1 MSNWLPEWRIIV
13 GTTVYD
19 NVLAVN
25 MATGRDDVDLQ
36 CNAGYARMEIINL
49 DNSAFDIDVT
59 DSLTL
64 ELKNS
69 AGTYIPVFGGEV
81 SDFGISVRSPEETGF
96 ITIGNILAVGSL
108 AKLTKALFPDALAKD
123 TDGDQIFD
131 ILNELLINSWFEVAP
146 ALQWFNYDPTTTWA
160 NAENVG
166 LGEIDQPGLYEMIA
180 RGADPGIS
188 YNLCAQIAQSAQGQ
202 IYEDK
207 VGRVCYADTDHR
219 TQYLS
224 ANGYTT
230 LSANY
235 AIPSTVKS
243 ILQIGKIRNSLVFNY
258 GNNYANQATALDADS
273 IANYGRYQRSVSS
286 NLYNLADV
294 NTLMTR
300 ELGLRAI
307 PRQQLQSI
315 TFRLDNSE
323 LPDAERDKLIDAF
336 FGEPVVINDLP
347 INMFNGSFNGFV
359 EGFAIKATPGYVDL
373 TLTLSPT
380 DFSLVAPQWATVS
393 PGSLIWTGV
402 NATLIWQNAFGGL
415 T

>member
-1 MSNWLPEWRIIV
+1 MSTWLPEWRIIV

-19 NVLAVN
+19 NVLSVN
-25 MATGRDDVDLQ
+25 MATGRDDIDLQ

-59 DSLTL
+59 DALTL

-69 AGTYIPVFGGEV
+69 AGAYIPVFGGEV

-108 AKLTKALFPDALAKD
+108 AKLTKALFPDALAKEN
-123 TDGDQIFD
+123 DGTQIYD

-180 RGADPGIS
+180 RSADPAIS

-202 IYEDK
+202 IYEDRA
-207 VGRVCYADTDHR
+207 GRVCYADTDHR
-219 TQYLS
+219 SAYL
-224 ANGYTT
+224 ATNGYTA

-235 AIPSTVKS
+235 AIPSTVKT

-258 GNNYANQATALDADS
+258 GNNYNSQATALDADS
-273 IANYGRYQRSVSS
+273 IANYGRYQRSVTT
-286 NLYNLADV
+286 NLHNLTDV
-294 NTLMTR
+294 EDLMER

-307 PRQQLQSI
+307 PREQLQSI

-323 LPDAERDKLIDAF
+323 LPDAERDKLINAF

-347 INMFNGSFNGFV
+347 VNMFNGSFNGFV

-380 DFSLVAPQWATVS
+380 DFSLVTTQWATVT
-393 PGSLIWTGV
+393 PGSLVWTGV
-402 NATLIWQNAFGGL
+402 NATLIWENAYGGL

>member
-1 MSNWLPEWRIIV
+1 VTWLPEWRITV

-19 NVLAVN
+19 NVLSVN
-25 MATGRDDVDLQ
+25 MATGRDDIDLQ
-36 CNAGYARMEIINL
+36 CNAGYARMEIVNL
-49 DNSAFDIDVT
+49 NNSAFDIDVT
-59 DSLTL
+59 DALVL

-69 AGTYIPVFGGEV
+69 AGVYVPVFGGQV

-108 AKLTKALFPDALAKD
+108 SKLTKALFPDALSKD
-123 TDGDQIFD
+123 FDGDQIYD

-146 ALQWFNYDPTTTWA
+146 ALEWIDYDPTTTWA
-160 NAENVG
+160 DAENVG
-166 LGEIDQPGLYEMIA
+166 LGQIDQPGLYEMIP
-180 RGADPGIS
+180 RSADPASS
-188 YNLCAQIAQSAQGQ
+188 YNLCAQIAQSALGQ

-207 VGRVCYADTDHR
+207 AGRVCYADADHR
-219 TQYLS
+219 TAYLS
-224 ANGYTT
+224 SNGYTT
-230 LSANY
+230 ISANY
-235 AIPSTVKS
+235 AIPSSVKS

-258 GNNYANQATALDADS
+258 GNNYSNQATALDADS

-286 NLYNLADV
+286 NLDKLSDV
-294 NTLMTR
+294 EDVMER

-307 PRQQLQSI
+307 PREQLQSI

-323 LPDAERDKLIDAF
+323 LPDVERDKLINAF

-347 INMFNGSFNGFV
+347 VNMFNGSFNGFV

-380 DFSLVAPQWATVS
+380 DFSLVAPQWATVT
-393 PGSLIWTGV
+393 PPSLIWTGV

>member
-1 MSNWLPEWRIIV
+1 
-13 GTTVYD
+13 
-19 NVLAVN
+19 
-25 MATGRDDVDLQ
+25 MATGRDDIDLQ
-36 CNAGYARMEIINL
+36 CNAGYARMEIVNL

-59 DSLTL
+59 DALVL

-69 AGTYIPVFGGEV
+69 SGVYVPMFGGQV

-108 AKLTKALFPDALAKD
+108 SKLTKALFPDALAKD
-123 TDGDQIFD
+123 EDGNQIYD

-146 ALQWFNYDPTTTWA
+146 ALEWIDYDPTTTWA

-180 RGADPGIS
+180 RGAEPTSS
-188 YNLCAQIAQSAQGQ
+188 YNLCAQIAQSAQGA

-207 VGRVCYADTDHR
+207 AGRVCYADTDHR

-224 ANGYTT
+224 TNGYTT
-230 LSANY
+230 ISANY
-235 AIPSTVKS
+235 AVPSTVKT

-258 GNNYANQATALDADS
+258 GNNYNSQATALDADS
-273 IANYGRYQRSVSS
+273 IANYGRYQLSVTT
-286 NLYNLADV
+286 NLHNLTDV
-294 NTLMTR
+294 EDLMDR

-307 PRQQLQSI
+307 PREQLQSI

-323 LPDAERDKLIDAF
+323 LPDAERNKLINVF

-359 EGFAIKATPGYVDL
+359 EGFAIKATPNYVDL

>member
-1 MSNWLPEWRIIV
+1 MSTWLPEWKIIV

-19 NVLAVN
+19 NVLSVN
-25 MATGRDDVDLQ
+25 MATGRDDIDLQ
-36 CNAGYARMEIINL
+36 CNAGYARMEIVNL

-69 AGTYIPVFGGEV
+69 AGVYVPVFGGEV

-123 TDGDQIFD
+123 EDGNQIYD

-180 RGADPGIS
+180 RSADPAIS

-207 VGRVCYADTDHR
+207 AGRVCYADTDHR
-219 TQYLS
+219 TAYLL

-230 LSANY
+230 ISANY
-235 AIPSTVKS
+235 AIPSTVKTM
-243 ILQIGKIRNSLVFNY
+243 LQIGKIRNSLVFNY
-258 GNNYANQATALDADS
+258 GTNYNGQATALDATS
-273 IANYGRYQRSVSS
+273 IANYGRYQRSVTT
-286 NLYNLADV
+286 NLHNLADV
-294 NTLMTR
+294 EDLMER

-307 PRQQLQSI
+307 PREQLQSI

-336 FGEPVVINDLP
+336 FGEPIVINDLP
-347 INMFNGSFNGFV
+347 INMFNGSFNGFI

-380 DFSLVAPQWATVS
+380 DFSLVTTQWATVS
-393 PGSLIWTGV
+393 PSNLIWTGV
-402 NATLIWQNAFGGL
+402 NATLIWENAFGGL

>member
-1 MSNWLPEWRIIV
+1 MSTWLPEWRITV

-19 NVLAVN
+19 NVLSVN
-25 MATGRDDVDLQ
+25 LATGRDDIDLQ
-36 CNAGYARMEIINL
+36 CNAGYARMEIVNL
-49 DNSAFDIDVT
+49 NNSAFDIDVT
-59 DSLTL
+59 DALTL

-69 AGTYIPVFGGEV
+69 SGTYVPVFGGQV

-108 AKLTKALFPDALAKD
+108 SKLTKALFPDALAKD
-123 TDGDQIFD
+123 TDGDQIYD

-146 ALQWFNYDPTTTWA
+146 ALRWLDYDPTTTWA

-166 LGEIDQPGLYEMIA
+166 LGEIDQPGLYEMIS
-180 RGADPGIS
+180 RSADPAMS

-207 VGRVCYADTDHR
+207 AGRVCYADTDHR

-224 ANGYTT
+224 TYGYTT
-230 LSANY
+230 ISANY

-258 GNNYANQATALDADS
+258 GNNYANQATALDSTS
-273 IANYGRYQRSVSS
+273 IATYGRYQRSVST
-286 NLYNLADV
+286 NLHNLADV
-294 NTLMTR
+294 NILMTR

-307 PRQQLQSI
+307 PREQLQSI

-323 LPDAERDKLIDAF
+323 LPGTERDKLINAF
-336 FGEPVVINDLP
+336 FGQPMIINDLP

-359 EGFAIKATPGYVDL
+359 EGYAIKATPGYVDL

-380 DFSLVAPQWATVS
+380 DFSLVAPQWDTVT

>member
-1 MSNWLPEWRIIV
+1 
-13 GTTVYD
+13 
-19 NVLAVN
+19 
-25 MATGRDDVDLQ
+25 
-36 CNAGYARMEIINL
+36 MEIVNL

-69 AGTYIPVFGGEV
+69 AGTYVPVFGGQV
-81 SDFGISVRSPEETGF
+81 SDFGISVRSPEEIGF

-108 AKLTKALFPDALAKD
+108 SKLTKALYPDALSKD
-123 TDGDQIFD
+123 YDGNQIYD

-146 ALQWFNYDPTTTWA
+146 ALEWQAYDPTTTWA

-166 LGEIDQPGLYEMIA
+166 LGQIDQPGLYEMIP
-180 RGADPGIS
+180 RSADPASS
-188 YNLCAQIAQSAQGQ
+188 YNLCAQIAQSALGQ

-207 VGRVCYADTDHR
+207 AGRVCYADADNR
-219 TQYLS
+219 TAYLS

-235 AIPSTVKS
+235 ATPSSVKS

-258 GNNYANQATALDADS
+258 GNNYSSQATALDADS

-286 NLYNLADV
+286 NLDKLTDV
-294 NTLMTR
+294 EDVMER

-307 PRQQLQSI
+307 PREQLQSI
-315 TFRLDNSE
+315 TFRLDNSD
-323 LPDAERDKLIDAF
+323 LPDAERDKLIDVF
-336 FGEPVVINDLP
+336 FGEPVVINNLP

-380 DFSLVAPQWATVS
+380 DFSLVAPQWDTVS
-393 PGSLIWTGV
+393 PPSLIWTGV
-402 NATLIWQNAFGGL
+402 NATLIWENAFGGL

>member
-1 MSNWLPEWRIIV
+1 MSTWLPECKIIV

-19 NVLAVN
+19 NVLSVN
-25 MATGRDDVDLQ
+25 MATGRDDIDLQ
-36 CNAGYARMEIINL
+36 CNAGYARMEIVNIN
-49 DNSAFDIDVT
+49 NTAFDIDVT

-69 AGTYIPVFGGEV
+69 AGVYVPVFGGEV
-81 SDFGISVRSPEETGF
+81 SDFGISVRSPEEIGF

-108 AKLTKALFPDALAKD
+108 AKLTKALFPDALSKD
-123 TDGDQIFD
+123 EDGNQIYD

-166 LGEIDQPGLYEMIA
+166 LGEIDQPGLYEMIPRTA
-180 RGADPGIS
+180 EPASS
-188 YNLCAQIAQSAQGQ
+188 YNLCAQIAQSALGQ

-207 VGRVCYADTDHR
+207 AGRVSYADADHR
-219 TQYLS
+219 TAYLTT
-224 ANGYTT
+224 NGYTT
-230 LSANY
+230 ISANY
-235 AIPSTVKS
+235 ATPSSVKS

-258 GNNYANQATALDADS
+258 GNNYSSQATALDANS
-273 IANYGRYQRSVSS
+273 IATYGRYQRSVTS
-286 NLYNLADV
+286 NLDKIADV
-294 NTLMTR
+294 EDVMER

-307 PRQQLQSI
+307 PREQLQSI
-315 TFRLDNSE
+315 TFRLDNSQ
-323 LPDAERDKLIDAF
+323 LPDVERDKLIDAF
-336 FGEPVVINDLP
+336 FGQPMVINDLP

-359 EGFAIKATPGYVDL
+359 EGFSIKATPSYVDF

-380 DFSLVAPQWATVS
+380 DFSLVAPQWDTVT
-393 PGSLIWTGV
+393 PPSLIWTGV

>member
-1 MSNWLPEWRIIV
+1 MSSWLPEWRITV

-19 NVLAVN
+19 NVLSVN
-25 MATGRDDVDLQ
+25 MATGRDDIDLQ
-36 CNAGYARMEIINL
+36 CNAGYARMEIVNL

-59 DSLTL
+59 DPLVL

-69 AGTYIPVFGGEV
+69 AGTYVPVFGGQV
-81 SDFGISVRSPEETGF
+81 SDFGISVRSPEEVGF

-108 AKLTKALFPDALAKD
+108 SKLTKALFPDALAKD
-123 TDGDQIFD
+123 FDGTQIYD

-146 ALQWFNYDPTTTWA
+146 ALEWVDYDPTTTWA
-160 NAENVG
+160 DAENVG

-180 RGADPGIS
+180 RDADPFSS
-188 YNLCAQIAQSAQGQ
+188 YNLCAQIAQSALGQ

-207 VGRVCYADTDHR
+207 AGRVCYADADHR
-219 TQYLS
+219 TVYLTT
-224 ANGYTT
+224 NGYTT

-235 AIPSTVKS
+235 ATPSSVKS

-258 GNNYANQATALDADS
+258 GNNYNSQASALDAES
-273 IANYGRYQRSVSS
+273 IANYGRYQRSFNS
-286 NLYNLADV
+286 NLHNLTDV
-294 NTLMTR
+294 EDVMER

-307 PRQQLQSI
+307 PREQLQSI

-323 LPDAERDKLIDAF
+323 LPDAERDKLIDVF
-336 FGEPVVINDLP
+336 FGEPIVINDLP

-359 EGFAIKATPGYVDL
+359 EGFAIKATPLYVDL

-380 DFSLVAPQWATVS
+380 DFSLVAPQWATVT
-393 PGSLIWTGV
+393 PPSLIWTGV
-402 NATLIWQNAFGGL
+402 NATLIWQNAYGGL

>member
-1 MSNWLPEWRIIV
+1 MSSWLPEWRITV

-19 NVLAVN
+19 NVLSVN
-25 MATGRDDVDLQ
+25 MATGRDDIDLQ
-36 CNAGYARMEIINL
+36 CNAGYARMEIVNL
-49 DNSAFDIDVT
+49 NNSAFDIDVT
-59 DSLTL
+59 DALVL

-69 AGTYIPVFGGEV
+69 SGTYVPVFGGQV
-81 SDFGISVRSPEETGF
+81 SDFGISVRSPEEIGF

-108 AKLTKALFPDALAKD
+108 SKLTKALFPDALSKD
-123 TDGDQIFD
+123 FDGDQIYD

-146 ALQWFNYDPTTTWA
+146 ALEWIDYDPTTTWA
-160 NAENVG
+160 DAENVG
-166 LGEIDQPGLYEMIA
+166 LGQIDQPGLYEMIP
-180 RGADPGIS
+180 RSADPFSS
-188 YNLCAQIAQSAQGQ
+188 YNLCAQIAQSALGQ

-207 VGRVCYADTDHR
+207 AGRVCYADADNR
-219 TQYLS
+219 TAYLS
-224 ANGYTT
+224 TNGYTT

-235 AIPSTVKS
+235 ATPSSVKS

-258 GNNYANQATALDADS
+258 GNNYSSQATAIDADS
-273 IANYGRYQRSVSS
+273 IANYGRYQRSVTS
-286 NLYNLADV
+286 NLDKLSDV
-294 NTLMTR
+294 EDVMER

-307 PRQQLQSI
+307 PREQLQSI

-323 LPDAERDKLIDAF
+323 LPDAERNKLINVF

-393 PGSLIWTGV
+393 PGSLVWTGV

>member
-1 MSNWLPEWRIIV
+1 
-13 GTTVYD
+13 
-19 NVLAVN
+19 
-25 MATGRDDVDLQ
+25 MATGRDDIDLQ

-49 DNSAFDIDVT
+49 TNTPFDIDVT
-59 DSLTL
+59 DALTL

-108 AKLTKALFPDALAKD
+108 AKLTKALFPDALAKEN
-123 TDGDQIFD
+123 DGTQIYD

-166 LGEIDQPGLYEMIA
+166 LGEIDQPGLYEMISRA
-180 RGADPGIS
+180 ADPSSS

-207 VGRVCYADTDHR
+207 AGRVCYADTDHR

-224 ANGYTT
+224 TYGYTT

-235 AIPSTVKS
+235 ATPSTVKT

-258 GNNYANQATALDADS
+258 GNNYANQATALDATS
-273 IANYGRYQRSVSS
+273 ISNYGRYQRSVSS
-286 NLYNLADV
+286 NLHNLADV
-294 NTLMTR
+294 NTLMSR
-300 ELGLRAI
+300 ELALRAI
-307 PRQQLQSI
+307 PREQLQSI

-336 FGEPVVINDLP
+336 FGEPVVVNNLP

-380 DFSLVAPQWATVS
+380 DFSLVAPQWDTVS
-393 PGSLIWTGV
+393 PSNLVWTGV
-402 NATLIWQNAFGGL
+402 NATLIWENAFGGL